1 MVPIEGRPM
10 SRGNR
15 RPKADVERDAK
26 KIAEL
31 VRAGKSVREAGAELG
46 IAESTARRLAKRG
59 LALLPKS
66 SSDESSAHHATAG
79 CETRQSRDASW
90 FPASSGTQMNT
101 VAEPSPE
108 CGERP
113 APVETFRQ
121 KQNRLQMEENSG
133 RLTLRPGAAARRRH
147 VEQFGFAEDFG

>member
-1 MVPIEGRPM
+1 M

-15 RPKADVERDAK
+15 RPKSDVDRDAR

-31 VRAGKSVREAGAELG
+31 VLAGKSVREAGAELG

-59 LALLPKS
+59 LGF
-66 SSDESSAHHATAG
+66 TAPVVLDSVSN
-79 CETRQSRDASW
+79 TKSRDASW
-90 FPASSGTQMNT
+90 FPAPQVNT

-108 CGERP
+108 CGEHP
-113 APVETFRQ
+113 APVETWRQ
-121 KQNRLQMEENSG
+121 KQTRLQMEENGG
-133 RLTLRPGAAARRRH
+133 RLTLRPEAAKRRRH